1 MPQVRSFAPIADA
14 RARVLI
20 LGSMPGAA
28 SLAAR
33 EYYAHPQN
41 LFWRI
46 LGEMTAADH
55 TLSYASRTRALKSRG
70 IALWDVLAACTREGS
85 LDSAIDDATIVPNDF
100 AVFYR
105 GHKRIAHIFFNG
117 AKAEACYRK
126 YVLPRLADE
135 PGPRSYTRL
144 PSTSPAHASM
154 TRAHKEDFW
163 KHALSLAL
171 AEPARAHG
179 EG

>member
-1 MPQVRSFAPIADA
+1 MSQVRSFAPIANA

-20 LGSMPGAA
+20 LGSMPGGA
-28 SLAAR
+28 SLAAG

-46 LGEMTAADH
+46 LGEMTGADPA
-55 TLSYASRTRALKSRG
+55 LSYASRTRALKSWG
-70 IALWDVLAACTREGS
+70 IALWDVLASCAREGS

-100 AVFYR
+100 AAFYR
-105 GHKRIAHIFFNG
+105 GHKRIAQVFFNG

-135 PGPRSYTRL
+135 PGLRRYARL

-154 TRAHKEDFW
+154 TRTHKEDSW
-163 KHALSLAL
+163 KHALSRAL
-171 AEPARAHG
+171 ATSPGARGAG
-179 EG
+179 

>member
-1 MPQVRSFAPIADA
+1 MAQVRSFAPIADA

-28 SLAAR
+28 SLAAG
-33 EYYAHPQN
+33 EYYAHSQN

-46 LGEMTAADH
+46 LGGMTAADPA
-55 TLSYASRTRALKSRG
+55 LSYASRTRALKSCG
-70 IALWDVLAACTREGS
+70 IALWDVLAACAREGS

-100 AVFYR
+100 AAFYR

-117 AKAEACYRK
+117 AKAESCYRRH
-126 YVLPRLADE
+126 VLPTLADE
-135 PGPRSYTRL
+135 PGLRRYERL

-154 TRAHKEDFW
+154 TRARKEDFW
-163 KHALSLAL
+163 KHALSRAL
-171 AEPARAHG
+171 ATSPGARSAG
-179 EG
+179 